1 MECPHCESIDNKV
14 IDSRLTRERFS
25 IRRRRECLT
34 CSERFTTYESTE
46 ERLLPVLIIKKA
58 GMGATKAKL
67 KTMLSFLSDTL
78 KTLSGETE
86 KLIDKVDKLDKA
98 YVAEEFKRKTVTR
111 MASKKKA
118 SAIKPAV
125 RKTTPMSATD
135 VVVKIIKR
143 HKKGVGISKLKDKTG
158 FDDKKVRGIVYRASK
173 QGKIKRVG
181 KGIYVKP

>member
-46 ERLLPVLIIKKA
+46 ERLLPVLIRKKA
-58 GMGATKAKL
+58 GMGATKTKL

-86 KLIDKVDKLDKA
+86 NLIDKVDKLEQDLSRYRGMYGGILLVLGA
-98 YVAEEFKRKTVTR
+98 LVAAFKLFGGAVTGWFG
-111 MASKKKA
+111 A
-118 SAIKPAV
+118 
-125 RKTTPMSATD
+125 
-135 VVVKIIKR
+135 
-143 HKKGVGISKLKDKTG
+143 
-158 FDDKKVRGIVYRASK
+158 
-173 QGKIKRVG
+173 
-181 KGIYVKP
+181 

>member
-46 ERLLPVLIIKKA
+46 DRLLPVLIRKKA
-58 GMGATKAKL
+58 GMGATKTKL
-67 KTMLSFLSDTL
+67 KNMLSFLSDTL

-86 KLIDKVDKLDKA
+86 NLIDKVDKLDKA
-98 YVAEEFKRKTVTR
+98 YAVEESKRKTVAG
-111 MASKKKA
+111 MAAKKKA
-118 SAIKPAV
+118 FEKKPAGL
-125 RKTTPMSATD
+125 KTTPMSATD
-135 VVVKIIKR
+135 VVIKIIKR

>member
-46 ERLLPVLIIKKA
+46 ERLLPVLIRKKA
-58 GMGATKAKL
+58 GMGATKTKL

-86 KLIDKVDKLDKA
+86 NLIDKVDKLDKA
-98 YVAEEFKRKTVTR
+98 YAAEEFKRKTVTR

-118 SAIKPAV
+118 SVKKPAV

-135 VVVKIIKR
+135 MVVKIIKR

-173 QGKIKRVG
+173 QGKIKRAG
-181 KGIYVKP
+181 KGVYVKH

>member
-46 ERLLPVLIIKKA
+46 ERLLPVLIRKKA

-86 KLIDKVDKLDKA
+86 NLIDKVDKLDKA
-98 YVAEEFKRKTVTR
+98 YAAEESKRKTVTR

-118 SAIKPAV
+118 SVIKPAV

-135 VVVKIIKR
+135 VVVKIIKQ

-181 KGIYVKP
+181 KGIYVIH

>member
-46 ERLLPVLIIKKA
+46 ERLLPVLIRKKA

-86 KLIDKVDKLDKA
+86 NLIAKVDKLDKA
-98 YVAEEFKRKTVTR
+98 YAVEESKRKTVAR

-118 SAIKPAV
+118 SVKKPAV

-135 VVVKIIKR
+135 VVIKVIKR

>member
-34 CSERFTTYESTE
+34 CSERFTTFESTE
-46 ERLLPVLIIKKA
+46 ERLLPVLIRKKA
-58 GMGATKAKL
+58 GMGATKTKL

-98 YVAEEFKRKTVTR
+98 YAAEEFKRKTVTR

-181 KGIYVKP
+181 KGIYVIH

>member
-1 MECPHCESIDNKV
+1 
-14 IDSRLTRERFS
+14 
-25 IRRRRECLT
+25 
-34 CSERFTTYESTE
+34 
-46 ERLLPVLIIKKA
+46 
-58 GMGATKAKL
+58 MGATKAKL

-86 KLIDKVDKLDKA
+86 NLIAKVDKLDKA
-98 YVAEEFKRKTVTR
+98 YAVEESKRKTVAR

-118 SAIKPAV
+118 SVKKPAV

-135 VVVKIIKR
+135 VVIKVIKR

-181 KGIYVKP
+181 KGIYVKS